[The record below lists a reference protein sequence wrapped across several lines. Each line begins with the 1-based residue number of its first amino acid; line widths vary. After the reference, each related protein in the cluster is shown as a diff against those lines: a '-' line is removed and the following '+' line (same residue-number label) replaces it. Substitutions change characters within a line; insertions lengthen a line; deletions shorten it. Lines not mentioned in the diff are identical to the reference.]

1 MKKQVIFTATGFLLA
16 VLSFSSCKKS
26 TSSGPDVSAS
36 IKGKTWTGEQNYT
49 GKSVEP
55 ISIEFAEGGSLSYH
69 EVKGDFDGTWKLD
82 GTKLTIN
89 VDGSLAF
96 KADVSTDDRLT
107 GIVNSDVNGRTLNNA
122 NLNIGDDKPLD
133 GTAWQATGVGFKF
146 KAGNL
151 VDLIFGNNLAS
162 PPTYPNM
169 TYVRKGKS
177 IRFFAL
183 PTYKWFMTVNSSTSM
198 KGANLAP
205 GDPFVYAFLSIKQ

>member
-1 MKKQVIFTATGFLLA
+1 MIFTSIGFLTAALF
-16 VLSFSSCKKS
+16 LSSCKKS
-26 TSSGPDVSAS
+26 TSTPDVSAS
-36 IKGKTWTGEQNYT
+36 VKGKTWTGEQNYT

-96 KADVSTDDRLT
+96 KADVSADNVLT
-107 GIVNSDVNGRTLNNA
+107 GIVNSDVNGRTLDNA
-122 NLNIGDDKPLD
+122 SLNTSDDKSLD
-133 GTAWQATGVGFKF
+133 GTAWIGATVAFKF
-146 KAGNL
+146 KANNL
-151 VDLIFGNNLAS
+151 VDLYFANNFLSS
-162 PPTYPNM
+162 PLYPNL

-183 PTYKWFMTVNSSTSM
+183 PTYKWFMIANSSTSM

-205 GDPFVYAFLSIKQ
+205 GDPFVYTFLSTKQ